1 MIFPPVFDDNL
12 MVFPC
17 ILGFIKALYFPRFF
31 NFSPLYVIFAE

>member
-17 ILGFIKALYFPRFF
+17 ILGFIKALYFTPYF
-31 NFSPLYVIFAE
+31 